1 MSNAW
6 DTFAT
11 LPASDRV
18 QTLRDAI
25 ANGTVQ
31 AGSIVFASDLIAK
44 YDNGGQVIDSLSPKQ
59 WAWLGHLAGHYDRDT
74 VYSWL
79 NASDAGKGAKR
90 GKASSGY
97 RRTYRRKAAGDSK
110 AKTGAGSKTKSKAK
124 AKAAE
129 DTGPTCTAQE
139 RALLDTLKVWATDKK
154 RCRKVW
160 AVIHPDAHQGQEWA
174 EELFKAWHVED

>member
-11 LPASDRV
+11 LPASNRV

-25 ANGTVQ
+25 ANGTVP
-31 AGSIVFASDLIAK
+31 ARSIVFASDLIEK

-59 WAWLGHLAGHYDRDT
+59 WAWLGHLAGHYERDS
-74 VYSWL
+74 VYAWL
-79 NASDAGKGAKR
+79 NASGAGKGTKG
-90 GKASSGY
+90 GKSSSGY
-97 RRTYRRKAAGDSK
+97 RRTYRRKATGQKK
-110 AKTGAGSKTKSKAK
+110 AKTGTGSKTKSEGKSKTAQ
-124 AKAAE
+124 

-154 RCRKVW
+154 RQRKVW
-160 AVIHPDAHQGQEWA
+160 AVIHPDAHQGQPWA
-174 EELFKAWHVED
+174 EELFKAWHVES